1 MTLCFICNR
10 DWAWLQTSSY
20 YCLPH
25 LLTVATVFQSW
36 LKTGRNRTKDWKKK
50 NWKRVRITRRHSDK
64 RSSEREGQ
72 TCHGLE
78 VGRSWWTCDAYPL
91 PEELRNPPAPW
102 LLCSSYSSS
111 LLFSLLKAPQCSEAS
126 EIAGMQYSAICT
138 HGRREEEFRSRRQTQ
153 QHTTRE
159 TLRTALASPRNNFMT
174 PGY

>member
-1 MTLCFICNR
+1 
-10 DWAWLQTSSY
+10 
-20 YCLPH
+20 
-25 LLTVATVFQSW
+25 
-36 LKTGRNRTKDWKKK
+36 LKTGRNRTKNWKKK

-111 LLFSLLKAPQCSEAS
+111 LLFSLLRAPQCSEAS